1 MQKRLMEIVLY
12 ILDQAESEGRESP
25 VGLDEVK
32 DWLQDAGFEQA
43 DIRRALR
50 FLQQPGDEEIA
61 EEELQLER
69 ATAVLSAE
77 GIDYLERLRRQGL
90 MLTEEVAE
98 VIRRAG
104 ALKIE
109 PVDLETLRFLSAS
122 IIFERAGGD
131 PFDSSIH

>member
-25 VGLDEVK
+25 VGLDEVE
-32 DWLQDAGFEQA
+32 DWLQNAGFEQA
-43 DIRRALR
+43 DIHRAMR
-50 FLQQPGDEEIA
+50 FLQQAGDVEIV
-61 EEELQLER
+61 EDGLQLER

-90 MLTEEVAE
+90 MITEEVAE

-122 IIFERAGGD
+122 IIFEREGGD